1 MRKLLSLF
9 PLIAALVAV
18 SAVATAQTGY
28 ESATEVEGATTVD
41 AATAKQLFDR
51 GVIFV
56 DVRDAEGDEWSPGYE
71 MGHIPGAVHLGWVG
85 TFRESAL
92 SDILMK
98 DQEVVFYCAGSS
110 CFRASLAC
118 KKAVAWGFEKVYYFR
133 DGYRMWKHTGY
144 PVEE

>member
-56 DVRDAEGDEWSPGYE
+56 DVRDAGLGPFAVVSVLPEADVDRRAGEELAGEGDRPVYE
-71 MGHIPGAVHLGWVG
+71 LVLD
-85 TFRESAL
+85 ESAA
-92 SDILMK
+92 D
-98 DQEVVFYCAGSS
+98 
-110 CFRASLAC
+110 
-118 KKAVAWGFEKVYYFR
+118 VAFA
-133 DGYRMWKHTGY
+133 
-144 PVEE
+144 